1 MSTQIDQLLQEI
13 GELPYMPEVAL
24 QVTNLLDDPDV
35 SIKKLRDV
43 IVTDPALTAKIM
55 AVANSSFYG
64 RLSKRKD
71 LNQAMMT
78 MGISSLRP
86 LVLAF
91 SVQGMF
97 DRFGML
103 EKALWE
109 HAVGVSIAAV
119 VLVEKRKVVPTED
132 ALLGGLLH
140 DIGKTVL
147 SNANAE
153 KYRLVVKESSTK
165 GCTFRDAEQT
175 VYGFTHPEV
184 GAHALHHWRF
194 PQTYELMVRFHHD
207 LSGVESHGEAA
218 IRLTAVVNLANQI
231 CHVIGVSMEARPEG
245 LVLGDLPAARRLGFS
260 NDVLESLL
268 DPIFAEIEE
277 KRAIFV

>member
-1 MSTQIDQLLQEI
+1 VSTQIDQLIQEI

-35 SIKKLRDV
+35 SIKRLRDV

-78 MGISSLRP
+78 LGISSLRP

-91 SVQGMF
+91 SVQSMF

-119 VLVEKRKVVPTED
+119 ILSEKKKLVSTED
-132 ALLGGLLH
+132 ALLSGLLH

-147 SNANAE
+147 SNANPE
-153 KYRLVVKESSTK
+153 KYRLVVKEVSTK
-165 GCTFRDAEQT
+165 GDTFRDAEKK

-184 GAHALHHWRF
+184 GAHALRHWRF
-194 PQTYELMVRFHHD
+194 PQAYELMVRFHHD
-207 LSGVESHGEAA
+207 VNGVESHGESAT
-218 IRLTAVVNLANQI
+218 RLVAVVNLADYI
-231 CHVIGVSMEARPEG
+231 CHVIGISMEPRPEG
-245 LVLGDLPAARRLGFS
+245 LVLGGLPAARRLGFG
-260 NDVLESLL
+260 NDELESLL
-268 DPIFAEIEE
+268 EPILAEIEE
-277 KRAIFV
+277 KSSIFI

>member
-1 MSTQIDQLLQEI
+1 
-13 GELPYMPEVAL
+13 MPEVAL
-24 QVTNLLDDPDV
+24 QVTNLLDDPDI

-78 MGISSLRP
+78 LGISSLRP

-109 HAVGVSIAAV
+109 HAVGVSIASV
-119 VLVEKRKVVPTED
+119 VLAEKKKLVATED
-132 ALLGGLLH
+132 ALLSGLLH
-140 DIGKTVL
+140 DIGK
-147 SNANAE
+147 N
-153 KYRLVVKESSTK
+153 R
-165 GCTFRDAEQT
+165 AEQRK
-175 VYGFTHPEV
+175 PREV
-184 GAHALHHWRF
+184 PPG
-194 PQTYELMVRFHHD
+194 
-207 LSGVESHGEAA
+207 G
-218 IRLTAVVNLANQI
+218 
-231 CHVIGVSMEARPEG
+231 
-245 LVLGDLPAARRLGFS
+245 
-260 NDVLESLL
+260 
-268 DPIFAEIEE
+268 
-277 KRAIFV
+277 